1 MQSDDQGLVRYGVVA
16 HDDGSDRMEPVARGQ
31 WVRADEAAATIER
44 LVAERDEAQALV
56 RRQAEHVA
64 KMGKRIHNQRVALR
78 DNWQIIEMRAGYAR
92 RWPLQSRLL
101 ADWVKLANRARTAED
116 RARQALKDAP

>member
-1 MQSDDQGLVRYGVVA
+1 MQSDDLGLASLLRSRIGVEFDGEA
-16 HDDGSDRMEPVARGQ
+16 HLTDA
-31 WVRADEAAATIER
+31 EAQSVAATIER